1 MSERGNSGTA
11 VPSRLGSK
19 GSTKTSTPHGRG
31 FSRTWAQCTGDETV
45 ELGHQQPWGEQ
56 GPVSSCKDPRGSRKT
71 FNREYRDRPTSS
83 PEKTEA
89 AARGAVATG
98 GTAPSSLPCAQ
109 PRPAQGPRLQT
120 PTRPRPGLR
129 EEGRALRPRHRRACP
144 R

>member
-1 MSERGNSGTA
+1 MQNINNVGNYAPMEMTQLMAADSG
-11 VPSRLGSK
+11 SF
-19 GSTKTSTPHGRG
+19 KT
-31 FSRTWAQCTGDETV
+31 
-45 ELGHQQPWGEQ
+45 
-56 GPVSSCKDPRGSRKT
+56 
-71 FNREYRDRPTSS
+71 NREYKDRPTSS

-98 GTAPSSLPCAQ
+98 GTAPSSLPRAQ

-129 EEGRALRPRHRRACP
+129 EEGRALRLHHRRACP